1 MTIAKLAGALA
12 LGVGLACLGGLAEA
26 TPGLNEKIVA
36 DPSTGVALY
45 GFDPVAY
52 FTDGKAV
59 RGRRDVEA
67 EWNGAPPGA
76 SPTRR
81 TAPCSCPRPRPTLP
95 ALAATIRRRSRPA
108 SPSRAIRSSSAS
120 RASGSI
126 CSAPPRPETV
136 SRPRERSEVVAQ
148 ARGRTHRLTGAPPT
162 VR

>member
-67 EWNGAPPGA
+67 EWNGAA
-76 SPTRR
+76 WRF
-81 TAPCSCPRPRPTLP
+81 ANE
-95 ALAATIRRRSRPA
+95 AN
-108 SPSRAIRSSSAS
+108 RAVFLSS
-120 RASGSI
+120 
-126 CSAPPRPETV
+126 PETYA
-136 SRPRERSEVVAQ
+136 PRFGGYDPSAVATGV
-148 ARGRTHRLTGAPPT
+148 AVAGHPLIFRIEGKRLYLFSTAQTRDGFGDLASAQKSWPKLEAELT
-162 VR
+162 D